1 MNKIVTTFIL
11 VSIVIGQDWGGQSG
25 GFLRM
30 GMTAKAVSMGGG
42 FTAELDQSFPVFH
55 NPAWSAF
62 LAKRHFGS
70 SYTNLTLDRRLAA
83 TSFAMALPPTAGIG
97 LAWVYGGVNNIQGRY
112 STGMKSSKMQ
122 TGENALMITFA
133 QRLVPWLAIGANFKI
148 LRYDLP
154 ITESDQLSGSGIGFD
169 IGLLIKT
176 GKNNTVGIMV
186 QDLSSNYQWDTNELY
201 TQGGP
206 YKEEFP
212 TIYRVGSRYNNKGL
226 IIVGDLGLITDH
238 HTYSGVLPRVGVE
251 YSFLDQYFFR
261 GGYGNGRMAFGVGY
275 EYGLFKPRDSHI
287 DYAFSLDWVSQTAH
301 TISYAF
307 NF

>member
-1 MNKIVTTFIL
+1 MNKIFTTFIL

-226 IIVGDLGLITDH
+226 IIVGDLGLITDYDS
-238 HTYSGVLPRVGVE
+238 YSGVLPRVGVE

>member
-226 IIVGDLGLITDH
+226 IIVGDLGLITDYDS
-238 HTYSGVLPRVGVE
+238 YSGVLPRVGVE